1 MEMKQS
7 NIIMKIWTWTVWCL
21 AKKEKK
27 AKIDE
32 ILQYTVD
39 EWKRKKHKHFK
50 LRLSAGVQSNLNWA
64 KKKHLREK
72 KKKIGRARKR
82 RENILGLE
90 LSELKIERKI
100 EPGYI

>member
-1 MEMKQS
+1 MNGDETKQHYYENLNMNGVMLS
-7 NIIMKIWTWTVWCL
+7 
-21 AKKEKK
+21 KERKK

-72 KKKIGRARKR
+72 KTRK
-82 RENILGLE
+82 LAG
-90 LSELKIERKI
+90 
-100 EPGYI
+100 PGSGVRIF